1 MVHSKHRLDPRY
13 ATTTTA
19 MEVEE
24 SSSSSDRN
32 HTILYAVQKCSHP
45 SGGDDA
51 RDMLRLFHGQREAEE
66 AAYHSAKHLGGTD
79 SVKTLMLPSVPAA
92 LNSRGSSYGFL
103 VHGTLF
109 WVRAL
114 RATIVTANSGDR
126 FCHSA
131 AYAILTGG
139 VIGGTSGKRGTEVC
153 DGRVFGGDA
162 AARAIAE
169 QAVQRVAASYPMG
182 RVEARM
188 VAVGKTTADWFSTK
202 AFLRD
207 WPEQTTSPTTTTITM
222 KRPIDLGRTVSQSMS
237 DDCDDRFVVVDCPFE
252 QQPFAKRRRLV
263 SVTDDTVS
271 VPASAVTS
279 EDDYDSSSHQ
289 DCDYADVVMQ

>member
-1 MVHSKHRLDPRY
+1 
-13 ATTTTA
+13 

-24 SSSSSDRN
+24 SSSSDCN
-32 HTILYAVQKCSHP
+32 HTILYAVQNCSHP
-45 SGGDDA
+45 FGGEEYA
-51 RDMLRLFHGQREAEE
+51 RDMLRLFHSQREAEE

-92 LNSRGSSYGFL
+92 LNPRGSSYGFL
-103 VHGTLF
+103 AHGKLF

-114 RATIVTANSGDR
+114 QATIVTANAGDQ
-126 FCHSA
+126 FCQSA

-139 VIGGTSGKRGTEVC
+139 VIGGTFSSKRGTEVC

-169 QAVQRVAASYPMG
+169 QAVQRVAASYPSR
-182 RVEARM
+182 RVEAKM
-188 VAVGKTTADWFSTK
+188 VAVGKTTADWYSTK

-207 WPEQTTSPTTTTITM
+207 WPEQHSHASPTTTITTM

-237 DDCDDRFVVVDCPFE
+237 DECDNDGDRFVVVDCPFVQK

-263 SVTDDTVS
+263 SVTEDTFS

-279 EDDYDSSSHQ
+279 EDDEGSRSSH
-289 DCDYADVVMQ
+289 DYDYADAVMQ